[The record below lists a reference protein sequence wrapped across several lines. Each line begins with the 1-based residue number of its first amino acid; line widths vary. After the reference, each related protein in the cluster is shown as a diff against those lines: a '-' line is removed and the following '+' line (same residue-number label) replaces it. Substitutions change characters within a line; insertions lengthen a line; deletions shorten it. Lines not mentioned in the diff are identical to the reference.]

1 MGVPYYF
8 KYWTSKGD
16 GSIKTRIGTAPVIL
30 YLDFNSIIYEA
41 KNNVSI
47 RFKEKGAAAAANIPD
62 TKLVIEYE
70 ILQEV
75 VRLFEKI
82 VNSIGASRLKM
93 VYIAI
98 DGAAP
103 MAKIIQQRQRR
114 FKSAFEAESMRQIA
128 ADEGME
134 TTGIQWDS
142 NAITPGTKFMDRL
155 CAHLEGYICQIAG
168 INKSIE
174 FILDSSKNAG
184 EGEQK
189 LFKHMDTHKQ
199 EHHDFQKVIYGLD
212 ADLIILSL
220 IRGYQKMYLYRETS
234 YFPFKPDEAV
244 DYMFMDVSV
253 LRNIII
259 DDYWHPGMDTHQRLI
274 VDYVFLTYLLGND
287 FLPNLFILKIQKGGF
302 ELLNQLYVSGFKTIK
317 CHLINKDLQI
327 HSEFFRYI
335 LHGLSKKENHILTEM
350 YDDYRRFRPMLN
362 PKLSSYE
369 QRVSLFNYY
378 PTHVAEKDIVRI
390 GTPGWQD
397 RFYKYWLDT
406 EPDHYMIHG
415 MCENYMEGLSW
426 ILNYY
431 MKSCPSLMWYY
442 KFPITPSIQDLS
454 AFLQKQTDKHQN
466 KYLKMDWDLFGDSSN
481 NIQNWEAYQLL
492 LVIPKSSIR
501 CIPKQLR
508 SVVQHRYFW
517 YLHPTAFKLKTL
529 YKRYYHDCFPVLP
542 RLEDSVLHNVNELM
556 LTK

>member
-1 MGVPYYF
+1 MGVPFYF

-16 GSIKTRIGTAPVIL
+16 GSIKTRIGPAPVIL
-30 YLDFNSIIYEA
+30 YLDFNSVIYEA
-41 KNNVSI
+41 KNNVSV
-47 RFKEKGAAAAANIPD
+47 RFKEKGATVPD
-62 TKLVIEYE
+62 KKLIIEYE

-114 FKSAFEAESMRQIA
+114 FKSAFEAESLRQIA
-128 ADEGME
+128 ADEGIE
-134 TTGIQWDS
+134 TSGIQWDS

-155 CAHLEGYICQIAG
+155 CAHLEGYICQIKGA
-168 INKSIE
+168 NKSIQ

-184 EGEQK
+184 EGEHK

-199 EHHDFQKVIYGLD
+199 EHQEFQKVIYGLD

-220 IRGYQKMYLYRETS
+220 IRGYQQMYLYRETS

-259 DDYWHPGMDTHQRLI
+259 DDYWHSGMDTHQRLI

-302 ELLNQLYVSGFKTIK
+302 ELLNQLYLSGFKTIK
-317 CHLINKDLQI
+317 CHLINKDLKI

-335 LHGLSKKENHILTEM
+335 LNGLSKKENHILTEM
-350 YDDYRRFRPMLN
+350 YEDHRRFRPMMN

-369 QRVSLFNYY
+369 KRVSLFHYY
-378 PTHVAEKDIVRI
+378 PTHVAEKDVVRI
-390 GTPGWQD
+390 GSPGWQD

-406 EPDHYMIHG
+406 EPDQYMIHG
-415 MCENYMEGLSW
+415 MCQNYLEGLSW
-426 ILNYY
+426 ILHYY

-454 AFLQKQTDKHQN
+454 AFLQKQTDKE
-466 KYLKMDWDLFGDSSN
+466 KYLKMDWEMGHEV
-481 NIQNWEAYQLL
+481 QNWEVYQLL
-492 LVIPKSSIR
+492 LAIPKSSIR

-517 YLHPTAFKLKTL
+517 YLHPAAFKLKTL

-542 RLEDSVLHNVNELM
+542 RLEDSILDNLNDL
-556 LTK
+556 LLSK